1 MSSLMPSPRVHQASV
16 SRLVKTT
23 IARNEHPPPLRNP
36 GHAHDVVPDAVAAVC
51 PGFLNGGGCSFRA
64 IVVFAKRATD
74 AWCTRGDGIRDDIR
88 ATDAWCTRGDGIR
101 DDIRATDAW
110 CTRGDGIRDDIRATD
125 AWCTRGDGIRDDIV
139 SVPGISQR
147 RRMFVPRDLCPG
159 FLNGGGCSFRA
170 IVVFAKRATDAWCT
184 RGDGIR
190 DDIRATD
197 AWCTRG
203 DGIRDDIVSVPGI
216 SQRRRMF
223 VPRDLCPGFLN
234 GGGCSFRAIVAF
246 AKRATDAW
254 CTRGDGIRDDIRATD
269 AWCTRGDGIRDDIVS
284 VPGISQRRR
293 MFVPRD
299 LCPGFLNGGGCSF
312 RAIVAF
318 AKRATDAW
326 CTRGDGIRDDI
337 RATDAWCTRGD
348 GIRDD
353 IVSVP
358 GISQRR
364 RMFVPRDRGFR

>member
-1 MSSLMPSPRVHQASV
+1 MATADIAASQLTNIFASILSQDMKISLERDDQ
-16 SRLVKTT
+16 
-23 IARNEHPPPLRNP
+23 
-36 GHAHDVVPDAVAAVC
+36 VC

-125 AWCTRGDGIRDDIV
+125 AWCTRGDGIRGYIV

-203 DGIRDDIVSVPGI
+203 DGIRGY
-216 SQRRRMF
+216 
-223 VPRDLCPGFLN
+223 
-234 GGGCSFRAIVAF
+234 
-246 AKRATDAW
+246 
-254 CTRGDGIRDDIRATD
+254 IRATD

-293 MFVPRD
+293 MFLPRD

-312 RAIVAF
+312 RAIVVF

-326 CTRGDGIRDDI
+326 CTRGDGIRGYI

-348 GIRDD
+348 GIRGY

-364 RMFVPRDRGFR
+364 RMFLPRDRGFR

>member
-1 MSSLMPSPRVHQASV
+1 
-16 SRLVKTT
+16 
-23 IARNEHPPPLRNP
+23 
-36 GHAHDVVPDAVAAVC
+36 
-51 PGFLNGGGCSFRA
+51 
-64 IVVFAKRATD
+64 
-74 AWCTRGDGIRDDIR
+74 
-88 ATDAWCTRGDGIR
+88 
-101 DDIRATDAW
+101 
-110 CTRGDGIRDDIRATD
+110 
-125 AWCTRGDGIRDDIV
+125 
-139 SVPGISQR
+139 
-147 RRMFVPRDLCPG
+147 MFVPRDLCPG

-234 GGGCSFRAIVAF
+234 GGGCSFRVIV
-246 AKRATDAW
+246 
-254 CTRGDGIRDDIRATD
+254 
-269 AWCTRGDGIRDDIVS
+269 V
-284 VPGISQRRR
+284 
-293 MFVPRD
+293 
-299 LCPGFLNGGGCSF
+299 
-312 RAIVAF
+312 F

>member
-1 MSSLMPSPRVHQASV
+1 M
-16 SRLVKTT
+16 RLVRSK
-23 IARNEHPPPLRNP
+23 
-36 GHAHDVVPDAVAAVC
+36 VC

-101 DDIRATDAW
+101 DDIRDTDAW

-170 IVVFAKRATDAWCT
+170 IVVFAKRDTDAWCT

-223 VPRDLCPGFLN
+223 GRHRECARDFSTAADVRSARSWFSLSVLLTPGAPAATAS
-234 GGGCSFRAIVAF
+234 GTTSCSFRAIVVF
-246 AKRATDAW
+246 AKRDTDAW
-254 CTRGDGIRDDIRATD
+254 CTRGH
-269 AWCTRGDGIRDDIVS
+269 GIRDDIVS
-284 VPGISQRRR
+284 VPGISQRRQ

-299 LCPGFLNGGGCSF
+299 
-312 RAIVAF
+312 RF
-318 AKRATDAW
+318 AKRD
-326 CTRGDGIRDDI
+326 
-337 RATDAWCTRGD
+337 TDAWCTRGD

-364 RMFVPRDRGFR
+364 RMFVPRDRFAKRDTDAWCTRGDGIRDDIVSVPGISQRRQMFVPRDRGFR